1 VAAKTERVKVM
12 YKNVSGQYIFITAR
26 DIISDAPKT
35 GDNANLTINITGD
48 NGALGASGNSTTEL
62 DATNAPG
69 VYKLLLTQAETN
81 YDSIVITGLSTTAGV
96 EIDVEKIQTQT
107 VPPDNWSDMEINTGG
122 EVNTT
127 HKNNEAYGPNNEA
140 TG

>member
-1 VAAKTERVKVM
+1 MAAKTERVKVM

-107 VPPDNWSDMEINTGG
+107 VMRGTDNAATETKQDTMQTSIDNIPTGAG
-122 EVNTT
+122 SPSIE
-127 HKNNEAYGPNNEA
+127 
-140 TG
+140 